1 MKTVINLILLLTALM
16 NFAQNNNSVEF
27 ELYNNGEFRSLK
39 NVKVKLVKNLDTI
52 ACEISEGK
60 ILIPK
65 MTDEFSVI
73 VNIKKKTYVVDK
85 VDFSKLNSD
94 SKFIFGVEKNLKN
107 LKPFSKQYPN
117 IYVLLNTDNLLKI
130 ENLDKA
136 KRVNFVVFT
145 SKSKNTDNTI
155 TGKSYTQYSL
165 FE

>member
-1 MKTVINLILLLTALM
+1 MKTVINLILLLTTLM

-27 ELYNNGEFRSLK
+27 KLYRNGEFRSLK

-52 ACEISEGK
+52 TCEIVEGK

-65 MTDEFSVI
+65 MIDEFSVV

-94 SKFIFGVEKNLKN
+94 SKFIFGVEKNLEN
-107 LKPFSKQYPN
+107 LKTISNQYPN
-117 IYVLLNTDNLLKI
+117 VYVLSNTDNIIKI

-136 KRVNFVVFT
+136 KSVNFVVFT
-145 SKSKNTDNTI
+145 SKSKNTDNSI

-165 FE
+165 IK